1 MHAVSVIKVNVRC
14 FLQSFSTLF
23 FEKGQSL
30 NLELNYYLA
39 GLGSLGISL
48 SLLPQGWDYIGAC
61 WCIWT
66 FI

>member
-1 MHAVSVIKVNVRC
+1 MHAVSVIEIDVRY

-30 NLELNYYLA
+30 NLELNYLA
-39 GLGSLGISL
+39 GLGTLGTLL
-48 SLLPQGWDYIGAC
+48 SLLPQGWDYIDAC
-61 WCIWT
+61 RCIWI